1 MQVSPWKNWKVNF
14 DLKNM
19 IPSLRASKISL
30 NTDKTKLILFW
41 SKNKVITKHLDF
53 CISGQKIHPLTK
65 EKKHSQWKSDIQKAK
80 GLI

>member
-1 MQVSPWKNWKVNF
+1 MQVSPWKKWKVNF
-14 DLKNM
+14 DQKN
-19 IPSLRASKISL
+19 IPWLRANKISL

-53 CISGQKIHPLTK
+53 CISGQKIHLLTK